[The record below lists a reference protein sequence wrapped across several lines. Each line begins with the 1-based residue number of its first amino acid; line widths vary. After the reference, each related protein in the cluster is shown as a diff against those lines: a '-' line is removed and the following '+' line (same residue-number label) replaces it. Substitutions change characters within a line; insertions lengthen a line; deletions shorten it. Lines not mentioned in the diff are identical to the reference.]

1 MLHPMRGAIIAFSIL
16 VFWTLFGVI
25 GFMLIEGWGVLDSLY
40 MTVITISTVGFG
52 TVHEFSDGGKAFS
65 IILIIGGWA
74 SSVNALAWFGQMLF
88 EDGFFDIV
96 GDKKR
101 RKKIME
107 LENHYIVCGYGR
119 MGKGIVEGL
128 RANGEPFLIIDNNA
142 SNIEH
147 FKAENILYVSGDATA
162 EETLIDAGI
171 KKAKVLLALLPSDAD
186 NLYLTIAAKEVNS
199 EIFLIARSLYEVAE
213 KRLKRGGADLVI
225 SPYKIASH
233 HALHAATSLSPGM
246 NLELGKSS
254 YGVAVSIRE
263 VEVDKGCKFVE
274 KSIIDSNFKSEF
286 GVLVIGIKKDN
297 GEVQINPE
305 PSIVIHAGDMLVLA
319 GENDDIGRVQ
329 ALCTG

>member
-16 VFWTLFGVI
+16 VFWTLFGVV
-25 GFMLIEGWGVLDSLY
+25 GFMLIEGWGFLDSLY

-52 TVHEFSDGGKAFS
+52 TVHEFTDGGKAFS

-88 EDGFFDIV
+88 EVGFFDIV

-107 LENHYIVCGYGR
+107 LENHYIVCGFGR

-128 RANGEPFLIIDNNA
+128 KEKGEPFVVLDNEL

-147 FKAENILYVSGDATA
+147 FKSENILYVTGDATT
-162 EETLIDAGI
+162 EDSLIDAGI
-171 KKAKVLLALLPSDAD
+171 NKAKVLLALLPSDAD
-186 NLYLTIAAKEVNS
+186 NLYLTIAAKEVNPK
-199 EIFLIARSLYEVAE
+199 IYLIARSLYEVAE
-213 KRLKRGGADLVI
+213 KRLKKGGADLVI

-233 HALHAATSLSPGM
+233 HALHAAFSLSPGM

-254 YGVAVSIRE
+254 FGVPVSIRE
-263 VEVDKGCKFVE
+263 VEVDHKSQFVE
-274 KSIIDSNFKSEF
+274 KSIIDSNFKSKH
-286 GVLVIGIKKDN
+286 GVLVIGIKKDD
-297 GEVQINPE
+297 GEVQINPD
-305 PSIVIHAGDMLVLA
+305 PSTIIHAGDMLVLT
-319 GENDDIGRVQ
+319 GENDDISKVQ
-329 ALCTG
+329 ALC